1 MSNFRFSGHETFIC
15 KQLWLKKGYDFL
27 KEGNSFNDPDAVV
40 KLGVGKNMVSSI
52 RFWLKATCLVDKNE
66 NATKI
71 AKLILDDEGFDPFL
85 EDIGTIWLLHYLLVS
100 TGYASLYN
108 IVFNDFLKSKNEFT
122 KNILNNYIKR
132 VTTEKDGSYYNKK
145 TVENDIKVFLRNYLQ
160 SKNELKNSNIE
171 DDSSGLFQELDLIK
185 QFTQQGQDKNIDQFY
200 LIERKERTT
209 VPKEIFL
216 FVVLSNIKS
225 GEIVSLNELV
235 SGHNSAGNIF
245 LLNRSGVFQKIE
257 ELLQE
262 YGFVS
267 FTQTAGAPILQ
278 FEKKPDPINV
288 LEMYYENVNIHAI
301 N

>member
-52 RFWLKATCLVDKNE
+52 RFWLKPTCLVDKNE